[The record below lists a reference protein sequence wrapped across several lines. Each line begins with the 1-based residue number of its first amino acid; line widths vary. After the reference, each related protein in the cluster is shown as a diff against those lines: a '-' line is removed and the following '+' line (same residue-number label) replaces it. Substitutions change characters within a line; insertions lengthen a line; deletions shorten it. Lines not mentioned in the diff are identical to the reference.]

1 MTPVPTP
8 LPQPAPAHPDFAH
21 ERHAVLVRLAQ
32 VLDLA
37 DAGRVQL
44 PPQAY
49 RDVSRQLS
57 SALQRHSLPPDA
69 FDAFLKAHPSASALY
84 ENLQFHVAGLARSP
98 LDAAVAAER
107 ETRSFLGRLGRA

>member
-1 MTPVPTP
+1 MTPVPNP
-8 LPQPAPAHPDFAH
+8 LRPDFAL

-57 SALQRHSLPPDA
+57 SALQRHSLPPEA
-69 FDAFLKAHPSASALY
+69 FDAFLKAHPSAAALY
-84 ENLQFHVAGLARSP
+84 ENLHFHVAGLARSP
-98 LDAAVAAER
+98 LDAAVAAEQQ
-107 ETRSFLGRLGRA
+107 TRSLLARVARA